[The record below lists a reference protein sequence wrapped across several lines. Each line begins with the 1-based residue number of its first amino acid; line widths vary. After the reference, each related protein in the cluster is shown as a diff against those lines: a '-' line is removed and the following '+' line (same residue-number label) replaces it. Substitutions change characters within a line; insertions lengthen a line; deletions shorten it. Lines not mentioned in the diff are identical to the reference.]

1 MSIPTD
7 KERGM
12 VLSIPTDRE
21 RGMGMSRIAIVNG
34 LLADP
39 AGDALSPGSVLIEG
53 DRILWAGATDVPA
66 DAERIDAQ
74 GLVVAP
80 GLVDLGVFA
89 TDKPAFH
96 FGGITRAALMPDQS
110 APLDDVG
117 LIRQATRAGKPD
129 FWVHPIAAATRGL
142 AGREMAEIGLMQAA
156 GAKAVGTGRQ
166 WIADSGVMLRILSY
180 ASGLGLTVIAH
191 AEDGGLTAKAVATSG
206 ETATR
211 LGLPHAPACAEAM
224 AIARDLMLARQ
235 TGAAIHFRLVTTRAG
250 FDLIRAAKAEG
261 LRVTC
266 GISPAYLFLNDQAV
280 TDFRTFTRLSP
291 PLRSEEDR
299 QASLAA
305 VADGT
310 VDVITSGHDPRGP
323 EDKRLP
329 FADAAPGMAGAETL
343 LALSLNLVRDGL
355 VSMGRLMA
363 LLCAN
368 PARILGVEAGSLTS
382 GAAADLIF
390 VDADA
395 PWIVDSG
402 RMAAAAGNTPFD
414 RLPVQGRVRR
424 IMKGGQFL

>member
-1 MSIPTD
+1 MT
-7 KERGM
+7 K
-12 VLSIPTDRE
+12 
-21 RGMGMSRIAIVNG
+21 IAIING
-34 LLADP
+34 RLADP
-39 AGDALSPGSVLIEG
+39 AGDALVPGAILIEG
-53 DRILWAGATDVPA
+53 DRIVASGDVPLPD
-66 DAERIDAQ
+66 DAQRIDAA

-110 APLDDVG
+110 SLLDDAA

-142 AGREMAEIGLMQAA
+142 KGTELAEIGMMQAA

-166 WIADSGVMLRILSY
+166 WIADSGVMLRVLSY
-180 ASGLGLTVIAH
+180 ASGLGLTVISH
-191 AEDGGLTAKAVATSG
+191 AEDSGLTARAVATSG

-224 AIARDLMLARQ
+224 AIARDLLLARH
-235 TGAAIHFRLVTTRAG
+235 TGAAIHFRLVTTKAG

-266 GISPAYLFLNDQAV
+266 GISPAYLFLADNAV
-280 TDFRTFTRLSP
+280 TDFRTFARLSP
-291 PLRSEEDR
+291 PLRSEDDR
-299 QASLAA
+299 KASIAA

-310 VDVITSGHDPRGP
+310 VDVITSSHDPRGA

-343 LALSLNLVRDGL
+343 LALSLNLVREGH
-355 VSMGRLMA
+355 VSINRLMT

-368 PARILGVEAGSLTS
+368 PARILGVDAGHFAPGS
-382 GAAADLIF
+382 AADLIF
-390 VDADA
+390 IDPDA
-395 PWIVDSG
+395 PWIVDSA

-414 RLPVQGRVRR
+414 RMPVQGRARR
-424 IMKGGQFL
+424 IMKGGVFL